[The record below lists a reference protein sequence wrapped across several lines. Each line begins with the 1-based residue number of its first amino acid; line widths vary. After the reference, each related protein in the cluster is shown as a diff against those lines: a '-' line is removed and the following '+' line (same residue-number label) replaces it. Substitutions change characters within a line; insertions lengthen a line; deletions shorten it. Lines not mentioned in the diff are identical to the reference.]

1 MVLILCPPLLGI
13 YIKLICIVF
22 MECLLELVNST
33 TASGWWCCS
42 KHPGGSVVEYI
53 RLSTLK
59 YLTIKL
65 GHKMWHKSLNVF
77 YLVGSKAECDTM
89 QTCRSAVFS
98 QSRVVRVNVDQLH
111 GESVHGMATD
121 RLLMRPLSGLVLSSP
136 PGAPVDV
143 LYHIS
148 IEFHST
154 GLVYSKYICL
164 N

>member
-1 MVLILCPPLLGI
+1 MR
-13 YIKLICIVF
+13 K
-22 MECLLELVNST
+22 CLSCGVKGRGVQHR
-33 TASGWWCCS
+33 AD
-42 KHPGGSVVEYI
+42 Y
-53 RLSTLK
+53 
-59 YLTIKL
+59 
-65 GHKMWHKSLNVF
+65 
-77 YLVGSKAECDTM
+77 
-89 QTCRSAVFS
+89 RSAVEKG

-136 PGAPVDV
+136 PGTPVDV

-154 GLVYSKYICL
+154 GLVYSKCICL